1 MIKEI
6 DKLRKLIAENK
17 MDLALW
23 GKSIFC
29 FKLKPKMYFTINS
42 STKNNTKQAYRK
54 YDKQNIANME
64 GAPIFLKGFG
74 EGENMDWGESD
85 FGQWRL
91 IPTGEQVKE

>member
-42 STKNNTKQAYRK
+42 STKNNTK
-54 YDKQNIANME
+54 
-64 GAPIFLKGFG
+64 
-74 EGENMDWGESD
+74 
-85 FGQWRL
+85 
-91 IPTGEQVKE
+91 